1 MRDLHDIL
9 EKALHN
15 SAYCDDCPNH
25 TPHKEVCDIPQHQ
38 GAYTKYS
45 CRVAET
51 KGDPKECPEV
61 QEYLQQYQAY
71 KDSISMADICQKD
84 EKVLLRITDVEA
96 AFEVEYSDCYE
107 ANQEIANAAKMLV
120 EAINAAREQMVDE
133 EV

>member
-61 QEYLQQYQAY
+61 QEYLQQYQARA
-71 KDSISMADICQKD
+71 ADRRHT
-84 EKVLLRITDVEA
+84 ESA
-96 AFEVEYSDCYE
+96 
-107 ANQEIANAAKMLV
+107 
-120 EAINAAREQMVDE
+120 
-133 EV
+133 